1 MHNFLKEEFI
11 AKTGKYFPP
20 ETIDFV
26 YLQFEN
32 HLFNFRITRPR
43 VTKKGDF
50 RYSLIH
56 KSLPSISINS
66 NLCSYEF
73 FLVFLHE
80 LAHYKV
86 FTKFENQ
93 AKSHGKEWKNEYRK
107 LLELALNNIS
117 FPSAIHNAF
126 SKHLGNIKS
135 SSALD
140 HDLEAVFDSYR
151 ITVPDMVFVK
161 NLNPGDC
168 FICKNEM
175 FVMDSFVRTRARC
188 TMMKSKRKYLISG
201 LMKVKLISDK
211 II

>member
-1 MHNFLKEEFI
+1 MPKITKEEFI
-11 AKTGKYFPP
+11 AKVGKFFPP

-26 YLQFEN
+26 FLQFDTN
-32 HLFNFRITRPR
+32 SFSLKISRPR
-43 VTKKGDF
+43 ITKKGDF

-56 KSLPSISINS
+56 KFLPVISINC

-73 FLVFLHE
+73 FLVYLHE
-80 LAHYKV
+80 LAHFKV
-86 FTKFENQ
+86 FNKYENQ

-107 LLELALNNIS
+107 LLQLALNTID
-117 FPSAIHNAF
+117 FPAAIHNAF
-126 SKHLGNIKS
+126 YKHLGNIKS

-140 HDLEAVFDSYR
+140 HDLEAVFDLYR
-151 ITVPDMVFVK
+151 AIIPDMVFVK
-161 NLNPGDC
+161 NLNPGDY

-201 LMKVKLISDK
+201 LMKVKLVSDK
-211 II
+211 IF

>member
-1 MHNFLKEEFI
+1 MPKFLKEEFI

-26 YLQFEN
+26 YFQFET

-50 RYSLIH
+50 RYSLIR

-93 AKSHGKEWKNEYRK
+93 AKSHGKEWKNEYILANISVILKAPVRLIMIWK
-107 LLELALNNIS
+107 PFSILIVLLFRIWSLLKILIREIVLSVKMKCLSWIHLCEQELA
-117 FPSAIHNAF
+117 
-126 SKHLGNIKS
+126 
-135 SSALD
+135 
-140 HDLEAVFDSYR
+140 
-151 ITVPDMVFVK
+151 VP
-161 NLNPGDC
+161 
-168 FICKNEM
+168 
-175 FVMDSFVRTRARC
+175 
-188 TMMKSKRKYLISG
+188 
-201 LMKVKLISDK
+201 
-211 II
+211 

>member
-1 MHNFLKEEFI
+1 MRKILKEEFI
-11 AKTGKYFPP
+11 VKAGKYFPP

-26 YLQFEN
+26 FLQFETN
-32 HLFNFRITRPR
+32 SFSLKITRPR
-43 VTKKGDF
+43 ITKKGDF

-56 KSLPSISINS
+56 KFLPVISINC
-66 NLCSYEF
+66 NLCPYEF

-80 LAHYKV
+80 LAHLKV
-86 FTKFENQ
+86 FNKYENQ

-107 LLELALNNIS
+107 LLELTLSNIN
-117 FPSAIHNAF
+117 FPADIQDAF
-126 SKHLGNIKS
+126 CKHLGNVKS

-140 HDLEAVFDSYR
+140 HDLEAVFDLYR
-151 ITVPDMVFVK
+151 VNIPDMVFVK
-161 NLNPGDC
+161 NLNPGDH

-201 LMKVKLISDK
+201 LMKVKLVSDK
-211 II
+211 SF